1 MQETIANWS
10 QVMSHHRKPDLK
22 VMKAIDEYPPGLVG
36 TITALFGR
44 CIAASHGVDWTL
56 DVMIAEAQCEF
67 FRRFDSA
74 RDRVWVA
81 VESGIVRGAI
91 TIEGPRP
98 ETGRES
104 ARLRFFI
111 LDEAVRGLGLGRRMV
126 TEAMQFC
133 REQGYN
139 QVYLTTLPGLDAA
152 LRLYYEQG
160 FVLVSQSEKPFHG
173 SAHVE
178 QVLEWRR
185 A

>member
-1 MQETIANWS
+1 MPHPA
-10 QVMSHHRKPDLK
+10 KLDLK
-22 VMKAIDEYPPGLVG
+22 VMKSIEDYPPGLIG

-44 CIAASHGVDWTL
+44 CIAATHGVEWTL

-81 VESGIVRGAI
+81 TENGILRGAI
-91 TIEGPRP
+91 TIDGPRP
-98 ETGRES
+98 EAGRES

-111 LDEAVRGLGLGRRMV
+111 LDEAVRGLGFGRRMV
-126 TEAMQFC
+126 GEAMQFC
-133 REQGYN
+133 LEQGYDR
-139 QVYLTTLPGLDAA
+139 VHLTTLPGLDAA

-160 FVLVSQSEKPFHG
+160 FVLVSQSEKAFHG

-178 QVLEWRR
+178 QVLEWKR